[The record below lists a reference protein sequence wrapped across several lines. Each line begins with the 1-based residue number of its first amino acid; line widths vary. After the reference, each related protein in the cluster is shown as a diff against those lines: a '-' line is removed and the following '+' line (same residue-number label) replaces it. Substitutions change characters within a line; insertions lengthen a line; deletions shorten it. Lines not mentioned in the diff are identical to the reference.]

1 MYTKHIKSITL
12 GLALLVLIPT
22 YGQRKRKS
30 FGEKMGDF
38 AGNLMTK
45 KTDVLAPAVAKG
57 YYYCGVY
64 PMSAETSETNYMP
77 VETVE
82 GDHIVSV
89 TFFKNE
95 GVGLLKIKG
104 DVTCNG
110 EEMEYVGMGSYL
122 IRSATPF
129 ASDPVIEI
137 KTKLGDAAKMVLH
150 PIASVD
156 LLSVN
161 GQSSLPV
168 LDLAKDLEI
177 EIMNPAGAE
186 NTQIKVS
193 LISNAMGARFLNHFI
208 TFPSGEA
215 GIRKIK
221 IPKQAL
227 ANPEVIGQLNA
238 GNFDQGENLIIVERV
253 RVTESDKLGTEQ
265 NKGQL
270 SAMEI
275 TTIASSSMPVIVKG
289 KQEGGL
295 NVNLKIAGKTASG
308 AGFDVYKPSA
318 TYGIPLSQASS
329 FGLASFSL
337 DGKTFEESTS
347 ESKRDVYYG
356 GTRYTRTT
364 TTTYTYQFPELP
376 DARWNMVMDEMYKRL
391 TALLSETYSINTVPV
406 EKITRASQYNTL
418 FGTDKANNKY
428 AIKISYAN
436 TLRTEPESLF
446 EILGSASSNQTSD
459 VPMVNMMKEAEVD
472 GLISINLKYTVGG
485 NSSGKMVLV
494 PQLKISIS
502 GRDENNNNK
511 QGSYFTGLF
520 TTDGATF
527 NTEAVKTNDAALLK
541 ACSVQELMGAV
552 EQALAILK
560 LKEAELGYD
569 AIYTVGR

>member
-1 MYTKHIKSITL
+1 MYTKTIKTIAL
-12 GLALLVLIPT
+12 GLAMLCLLPMNA
-22 YGQRKRKS
+22 QRKKKN
-30 FGEKMGDF
+30 FGEMIGDL

-57 YYYCGVY
+57 NYYCGVY
-64 PMSAETSETNYMP
+64 PMSAQTSETKYMP
-77 VETVE
+77 ENTVE

-95 GVGLLKIKG
+95 GVGLLQIKG

-110 EEMEYVGMGSYL
+110 QEMEYVGMGSYL
-122 IRSATPF
+122 MRSATPF
-129 ASDPVIEI
+129 ETDPVIEI
-137 KTKLGDAAKMVLH
+137 KTKMGDQAKMVLH
-150 PIASVD
+150 PISAVE
-156 LLSVN
+156 LISVN

-168 LDLAKDLEI
+168 LDLAEDLEI

-193 LISNAMGARFLNHFI
+193 LISNAMGARFLNHFT
-208 TFPSGEA
+208 TFPSGA
-215 GIRKIK
+215 TGVRKIK
-221 IPKQAL
+221 IPKEAL

-238 GNFDQGENLIIVERV
+238 GNFDKGENLLIVERIK
-253 RVTESDKLGTEQ
+253 VTESDKLGAEQ
-265 NKGQL
+265 IKGQL
-270 SAMEI
+270 HSMEL
-275 TTIASSSMPVIVKG
+275 TTISSSSMPVIVKG
-289 KQEGGL
+289 KQDGGL
-295 NVNLKIAGKTASG
+295 NVALKIAGKTADG

-337 DGKTFEESTS
+337 DGKTFQEETFES
-347 ESKRDVYYG
+347 ESSITYG

-364 TTTYTYQFPELP
+364 TATYTYQFPELP
-376 DARWNMVMDEMYKRL
+376 DAKWNMVMENVYKQV
-391 TALLSETYSINTVPV
+391 TALLNDSYSINTVPV
-406 EKITRASQYNTL
+406 EKITRASEYNTL

-436 TLRTEPESLF
+436 TLRTEPNTLF
-446 EILGSASSNQTSD
+446 EILGSTSSNNTSD

-472 GLISINLKYTVGG
+472 GLISMNLQYTVAG
-485 NSSGKMVLV
+485 NSAGKMILI
-494 PQLKISIS
+494 PRLTISIS

-511 QGSYFTGLF
+511 RGSYFTGVF
-520 TTDGATF
+520 TTEGATF
-527 NTEAVKTNDAALLK
+527 NSDAVKTNDAALLK
-541 ACSVQELMGAV
+541 ACSVDELMGAV
-552 EQALAILK
+552 AQALAILK